1 MLDERDALWVDLRHK
16 HWAAASLDIS
26 ARMDA
31 LRAANAKSGG
41 GGGGRAGGAGGAVG
55 DLNLRNMSKL
65 IQSLPQYRC
74 VCVWGGYGEGG
85 GSGRKLRLLAEQS
98 PLHHHHHLCAW
109 ERRG

>member
-41 GGGGRAGGAGGAVG
+41 GGRAGGAGGAVG

-74 VCVWGGYGEGG
+74 VCGGVWVRECG
-85 GSGRKLRLLAEQS
+85 GSGGS
-98 PLHHHHHLCAW
+98 
-109 ERRG
+109 